1 MLGVVRWGPGGD
13 MTGVEAVEAV
23 GLKPVG
29 EGGGPA
35 VRCVIGGRLE
45 GGVRVEVPDQ
55 KGWDLIVEFM

>member
-1 MLGVVRWGPGGD
+1 LGVVWQCPGGD
-13 MTGVEAVEAV
+13 VMRVEAVKAI
-23 GLKPVG
+23 GLEPVS

-35 VRCVIGGRLE
+35 VRCVIGGGPE